1 MSSSNLTT
9 KRQKPKF
16 SVAMTTPKYQEL
28 INNTLKDPERA
39 RRFVATITSSV
50 AVNPALQECEA
61 PSILAGALLG
71 ESLNLHPS
79 PQLGQYYLVPFE
91 IALKD
96 QDGKVM
102 YVVDENGNKV
112 KDEKGKWIKQTIKK
126 AQFILGYK
134 GYMQLAMRS
143 GQLKKINV
151 LEIKEGELRHFDP
164 LNEEIDCIL
173 IEDWNKRNAARTIGY
188 YAFYELINGFRKAI
202 YWSREQMESHADTY
216 SSAFSMEAYHKLKN
230 GEIPEKEMWKYSSHW
245 YTNFDDMAKKTM
257 IRQLISKGGCPMSS
271 EMITA
276 YEKDTQAIK
285 LEDGNFITEAP
296 EGDEGSEL
304 PASQPENSEDTPVIE
319 QVDLNSLQ

>member
-9 KRQKPKF
+9 KKQKPKF

-28 INNTLKDPERA
+28 INNTLKDPDRA

-50 AVNPALQECEA
+50 AVNPNLQECEA
-61 PSILAGALLG
+61 GTILAGALLG

-79 PQLGQYYLVPFE
+79 PQLGQYYLVPFKTKE
-91 IALKD
+91 KKD
-96 QDGKVM
+96 R
-102 YVVDENGNKV
+102 NGNILV
-112 KDEKGKWIKQTIKK
+112 PETTK

-151 LEIKEGELRHFDP
+151 IEIKEGELRHFDP

-188 YAFYELINGFRKAI
+188 YAFYELINGFRKAM
-202 YWSREQMESHADTY
+202 YWSREQMETHADTY
-216 SSAFSMEAYHKLKN
+216 SSAFSMEAYHKLIN
-230 GEIPEKEMWKYSSHW
+230 GEIPEKEMWRYSSFW
-245 YTNFDDMAKKTM
+245 YKNFDDMAKKTM

-276 YEKDTQAIK
+276 YEKDSQTIR

-296 EGDEGSEL
+296 DIDEGPDPLIIQAE
-304 PASQPENSEDTPVIE
+304 PEDAPVVE
-319 QVDLNSLQ
+319 QVDLDSLQ

>member
-1 MSSSNLTT
+1 MSNSNLPT
-9 KRQKPKF
+9 KKQKPKF

-28 INNTLKDPERA
+28 INNTLKDPDRA

-61 PSILAGALLG
+61 GTILAGALLG

-79 PQLGQYYLVPFE
+79 PQLGQYYLVPFKSKE
-91 IALKD
+91 KKDTQGNVIAP
-96 QDGKVM
+96 
-102 YVVDENGNKV
+102 E
-112 KDEKGKWIKQTIKK
+112 TTK

-151 LEIKEGELRHFDP
+151 IEIKEGELRHFDP

-188 YAFYELINGFRKAI
+188 YAFYELINGFRKAM
-202 YWSREQMESHADTY
+202 YWSREQMETHADTY
-216 SSAFSMEAYHKLKN
+216 SSAFSMDAYHKLIN
-230 GEIPEKEMWKYSSHW
+230 GEIPEKEMWRYSSFW
-245 YTNFDDMAKKTM
+245 YKNFDDMAKKTM

-276 YEKDTQAIK
+276 YEKDTHTIK

-296 EGDEGSEL
+296 DINDIPDPLIIQAE
-304 PASQPENSEDTPVIE
+304 PEDAPVVE
-319 QVDLNSLQ
+319 QVDLDSL

>member
-9 KRQKPKF
+9 KKQKPKF

-28 INNTLKDPERA
+28 INNTLKDPDRA
-39 RRFVATITSSV
+39 RRFIATITSSV
-50 AVNPALQECEA
+50 AVNPNLQECEA
-61 PSILAGALLG
+61 GTILAGALLG

-79 PQLGQYYLVPFE
+79 PQLGQYYLVPFKSKE
-91 IALKD
+91 KKD
-96 QDGKVM
+96 RQGN
-102 YVVDENGNKV
+102 VVEP
-112 KDEKGKWIKQTIKK
+112 ETTK

-188 YAFYELINGFRKAI
+188 YAFYELINGFRKAM
-202 YWSREQMESHADTY
+202 YWSREQMETHADTY
-216 SSAFSMEAYHKLKN
+216 SSAFSMDAYHKLQEGK
-230 GEIPEKEMWKYSSHW
+230 IPEKEMWKYSSFW
-245 YTNFDDMAKKTM
+245 YKNFDDMAKKTM

-276 YEKDTQAIK
+276 YEKDTQTIK
-285 LEDGNFITEAP
+285 LENGDFITEAP
-296 EGDEGSEL
+296 DIDKGPDPLIIQAEPTD
-304 PASQPENSEDTPVIE
+304 APVVE
-319 QVDLNSLQ
+319 QVDLDSLQ

>member
-1 MSSSNLTT
+1 MSNSNLPT
-9 KRQKPKF
+9 KKQKPKF

-28 INNTLKDPERA
+28 INNTLKDPDRA

-61 PSILAGALLG
+61 GTILAGALLG

-79 PQLGQYYLVPFE
+79 PQLGQYYLVPFKSKE
-91 IALKD
+91 KKD
-96 QDGKVM
+96 RQ
-102 YVVDENGNKV
+102 GNV
-112 KDEKGKWIKQTIKK
+112 LVPETTK

-151 LEIKEGELRHFDP
+151 IEIKEGELRHFDP

-188 YAFYELINGFRKAI
+188 YAFYELINGFRKAM
-202 YWSREQMESHADTY
+202 YWSREQMETHADTY
-216 SSAFSMEAYHKLKN
+216 SSAFSMDAYHKLIN
-230 GEIPEKEMWKYSSHW
+230 GEIPEKEMWRYSSFW
-245 YTNFDDMAKKTM
+245 YKNFDDMAKKTM

-271 EMITA
+271 EMVTA
-276 YEKDTQAIK
+276 YEKDSQTIR
-285 LEDGNFITEAP
+285 LENGDFITEAP
-296 EGDEGSEL
+296 DIDEVPDPLIIQAE
-304 PASQPENSEDTPVIE
+304 PTDAPVVE
-319 QVDLNSLQ
+319 QVDLDSLQ

>member
-1 MSSSNLTT
+1 MSNSNLPTN
-9 KRQKPKF
+9 KQKPKF

-28 INNTLKDPERA
+28 INNTLKDPDRA

-50 AVNPALQECEA
+50 AVNPALQECDA
-61 PSILAGALLG
+61 GTILAGALLG

-79 PQLGQYYLVPFE
+79 PQLGQYYLVPFKSKE
-91 IALKD
+91 KKD
-96 QDGKVM
+96 RQ
-102 YVVDENGNKV
+102 GNV
-112 KDEKGKWIKQTIKK
+112 LVPETTK

-151 LEIKEGELRHFDP
+151 IEIKEGELRHFDP

-188 YAFYELINGFRKAI
+188 YAFYELINGFRKAM
-202 YWSREQMESHADTY
+202 YWSREQMETHADTY
-216 SSAFSMEAYHKLKN
+216 SSAFSMDAYHKLIN
-230 GEIPEKEMWKYSSHW
+230 GEIPEKEMWKYSSFW
-245 YTNFDDMAKKTM
+245 YKNFDDMAKKTM

-271 EMITA
+271 EMVTA
-276 YEKDTQAIK
+276 YEIDTHTIK

-296 EGDEGSEL
+296 ELDEAPDPLIIQAE
-304 PASQPENSEDTPVIE
+304 PTDAPVVE
-319 QVDLNSLQ
+319 QVDLDSLQ

>member
-9 KRQKPKF
+9 KKQKPKF

-28 INNTLKDPERA
+28 INNTLKDPDRA

-61 PSILAGALLG
+61 GTILAGALLG

-79 PQLGQYYLVPFE
+79 PQLGQYYLVPFKSKE
-91 IALKD
+91 KKD
-96 QDGKVM
+96 RQ
-102 YVVDENGNKV
+102 GNV
-112 KDEKGKWIKQTIKK
+112 IVPETTK

-151 LEIKEGELRHFDP
+151 IEIKEGELRHFDP

-188 YAFYELINGFRKAI
+188 YAFYELINGFRKAM
-202 YWSREQMESHADTY
+202 YWSREQMETHADTY
-216 SSAFSMEAYHKLKN
+216 SSAFSMDAYHKLIN
-230 GEIPEKEMWKYSSHW
+230 GEIPEKDMWKYSSFW
-245 YTNFDDMAKKTM
+245 YKNFDDMAKKTM

-276 YEKDTQAIK
+276 YEKDSQTIR

-296 EGDEGSEL
+296 DIDDIPDPLIIQAE
-304 PASQPENSEDTPVIE
+304 PEDAPVVE
-319 QVDLNSLQ
+319 QVDLDSLQ